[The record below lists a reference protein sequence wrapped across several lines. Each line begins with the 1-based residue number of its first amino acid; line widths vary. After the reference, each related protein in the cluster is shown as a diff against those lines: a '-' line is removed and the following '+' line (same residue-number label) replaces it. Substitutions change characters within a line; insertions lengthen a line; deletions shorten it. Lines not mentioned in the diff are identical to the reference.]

1 MIDKI
6 VTANGEHKSLGKA
19 QKMLRKLA
27 EISVS
32 VPLIEDYTREIGDE
46 LSGHL
51 RQQAEAHAAGTL
63 ASEHGFKLHFGN
75 SDVDPKRTLKPND
88 A

>member
-46 LSGHL
+46 LSGLSLIHI
-51 RQQAEAHAAGTL
+51 
-63 ASEHGFKLHFGN
+63 SE
-75 SDVDPKRTLKPND
+75 PTRPY
-88 A
+88 